1 MLNVGEWPYMQE
13 IDPDATS
20 SFYGTATAV
29 SKAGHAIF
37 AFAFAFWARNSGMKI
52 PLLAGRGICLVA
64 CICYLFV
71 EFLPS
76 NRRWWMM
83 FCYFLFGVG
92 YSASVLLRTYI
103 ARVSST
109 ENRASAYA
117 LQNGASV
124 LSVVVGPTPIWIALI
139 TNVIAIIFI
148 TVMFRNLD
156 ADDVQKSSEHSP
168 KKDETG
174 VLNRL
179 KTLDLPW
186 ILILLVIVERFISQ
200 IGITTTS
207 FLAAPILTI
216 EYALTGEDTIL
227 ALSISQCIVGILALT
242 LSLSFYFFKLGT
254 RVGCRLFFLLANI
267 LVVVGYLLTYPV
279 PFVSSPMKMYNDTT
293 KAGCDSATHNWCE
306 TELVTNLFVFLI
318 IMILTLSFALP
329 VSNLSLDTIYS
340 KIVGHADQNLMQAV
354 FVIADDISL
363 IVAPIYSSQVFA
375 AAGYHT
381 VQIVNGSVYIG
392 ATVLWIMAWK
402 RLGPFN

>member
-1 MLNVGEWPYMQE
+1 METNHHRYHSH

-156 ADDVQKSSEHSP
+156 ADGNAVE
-168 KKDETG
+168 KDNE
-174 VLNRL
+174 NR
-179 KTLDLPW
+179 T
-186 ILILLVIVERFISQ
+186 
-200 IGITTTS
+200 
-207 FLAAPILTI
+207 
-216 EYALTGEDTIL
+216 
-227 ALSISQCIVGILALT
+227 CIVGILALT